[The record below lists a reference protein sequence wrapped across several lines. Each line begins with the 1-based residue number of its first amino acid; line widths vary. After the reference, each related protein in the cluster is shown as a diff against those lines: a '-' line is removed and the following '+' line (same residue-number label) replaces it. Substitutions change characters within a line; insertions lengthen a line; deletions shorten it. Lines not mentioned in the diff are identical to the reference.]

1 MTSRERM
8 MIALENGKPDRLP
21 CQVHNWMPFYLKTYL
36 GGCDAFEAYKR
47 FEMDWAIYC
56 DPIYVISDKS
66 RENWQVKRTDL
77 GVSDTGEHEWSE
89 EITTPEGTLTL
100 TGAWNEITSWET
112 TPLIKSKDDFELFR
126 KYNPVPEKL
135 DFTPLYAIRDK
146 VGDNG
151 IMRSCLWGYGQSG
164 PWQSFCYLVGTEQ
177 AIYYAVDDP
186 EWVHYCL
193 QSLVDRQLKVIEMM
207 EGMPTDL
214 IENGGGAGSNTVISP
229 AMHAEFCVPY
239 DRQLHDAL
247 HAIGLKVVYHLC
259 GGLMKMLDNVVANG
273 TDGLETMTPPGMGG
287 DCDLAEC
294 TRRVGDKL
302 FFVGGFDQK
311 EGFENGNHEK
321 IRRMVRELHEACP
334 NGGYICSPS
343 DHFFHGDPANI
354 QAFVDACKECTY

>member
-8 MIALENGKPDRLP
+8 LIALENGKPDRLP
-21 CQVHNWMPFYLKTYL
+21 CQVHNWMPFYLKNYL
-36 GGCDAFEAYKR
+36 GGCNAFEAYER
-47 FEMDWAIYC
+47 FGMDWAIYC

-66 RENWQVKRTDL
+66 RENWQVKRIDL
-77 GVSDTGEHEWSE
+77 GINESGDHEWRD
-89 EITTPEGTLTL
+89 EITTPDGTLTV

-112 TPLIKSKDDFELFR
+112 TPLIKGKNDFELFI
-126 KYNPVPEKL
+126 KYHPVPEKL
-135 DFTPLYAIRDK
+135 DFTPLYAIREK

-186 EWVHYCL
+186 DWVHYCM
-193 QSLVDRQLKVIEMM
+193 QKLVDRQLKVIEMM
-207 EGMPTDL
+207 EGMPMDL

-247 HAIGLKVVYHLC
+247 HAVGLKVVYHLC

-273 TDGLETMTPPGMGG
+273 ADGLETMTPPGMGG
-287 DCDLAEC
+287 DCNLAEC

-311 EGFENGNHEK
+311 EGFENGNPEK

-334 NGGYICSPS
+334 DGGYICSPS